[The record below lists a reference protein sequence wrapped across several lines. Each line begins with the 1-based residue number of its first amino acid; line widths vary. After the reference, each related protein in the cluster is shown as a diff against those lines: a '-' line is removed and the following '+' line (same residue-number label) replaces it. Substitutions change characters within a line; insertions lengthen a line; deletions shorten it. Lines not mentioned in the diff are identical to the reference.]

1 MGEEGL
7 FRYFVDH
14 SATVFKDNGVKRVI
28 CFSPHD
34 FDAFRTY
41 CPDLGMTFEHYTE
54 TLYGLLADKTIT
66 IKGEYR
72 KIVKYQDPCYLGR
85 RNKVYDPPR
94 KILDT
99 ILGIK
104 CIEMEKTKHESHC
117 CGGGGVGLWLDFQDV
132 RMDLQRA
139 DEAHET
145 GAQVIAVACPVCLQ
159 MLDSAVKA
167 RGFDMEVK
175 DVAQIL
181 QEIIE
186 K

>member
-1 MGEEGL
+1 
-7 FRYFVDH
+7 
-14 SATVFKDNGVKRVI
+14 
-28 CFSPHD
+28 
-34 FDAFRTY
+34 
-41 CPDLGMTFEHYTE
+41 
-54 TLYGLLADKTIT
+54 
-66 IKGEYR
+66 
-72 KIVKYQDPCYLGR
+72 
-85 RNKVYDPPR
+85 
-94 KILDT
+94 
-99 ILGIK
+99 
-104 CIEMEKTKHESHC
+104 
-117 CGGGGVGLWLDFQDV
+117 
-132 RMDLQRA
+132 MDLQRA